1 MLWSST
7 WFVIRASCI
16 LLVVLAPIDSIS
28 AQDLTVADQQE
39 EIETREVVV
48 SATKTPV
55 PVTQVTSAVQVI
67 SGQELERKKIKTVI
81 DALRLADG
89 VFASSSGGPGTEA
102 TVKIR
107 GAFSKHTLVL
117 IDGVIVNSAI
127 SSASKSFGVLRAC
140 SMALTPSVES
150 STSIRRKV
158 PESRPPMRSWN
169 MAPMHPSGRVHK
181 HQESRD
187 LLTFPRHSTDGILAV
202 SPR

>member
-7 WFVIRASCI
+7 LFLIRASCI
-16 LLVVLAPIDSIS
+16 LLVVLAPIDIVS
-28 AQDLTVADQQE
+28 AQDLAMADQQE

-67 SGQELERKKIKTVI
+67 SGKELEQKKIKTVI

-102 TVKIR
+102 TVKMR

-117 IDGVIVNSAI
+117 IDGVIVNSAMTG
-127 SSASKSFGVLRAC
+127 SYDFSN
-140 SMALTPSVES
+140 LTSDN
-150 STSIRRKV
+150 I
-158 PESRPPMRSWN
+158 
-169 MAPMHPSGRVHK
+169 
-181 HQESRD
+181 
-187 LLTFPRHSTDGILAV
+187 
-202 SPR
+202 